1 MNKGTIFTG
10 QPIFTQV
17 LSLIPKSIVKEVCKR
32 HQSDHYSKK
41 FFFHD
46 HLVTMLFSS
55 FHSCSGLREVIT
67 GMQAEGERLR
77 HLGLKNTPRKS
88 TLADSN
94 VKRSHKAFEELFHQL
109 VSHFYK
115 SLPDSRSKNDIR
127 RLFII
132 DSTTFTLFSS
142 VMRGAG
148 TYGLNGKKKGG
159 AKAHVV
165 LDSLTDTPVFIRIT
179 EGRMSDKTFLNHLN
193 IPSNSTVV
201 LDKGYNQY
209 NTFSG
214 WSRNDIRWFTRL
226 NNAAVYETMEELPL
240 AEEQIG
246 LGVLDDQIIKL
257 GNPKTRKQTP
267 LQDARLVRYWDK
279 ESKREF
285 LFVTNDFTSTPYE
298 VAEMYRRRWQI
309 EMFFKRLKQNFP
321 LKCFL
326 GDSENAIRI
335 QIWCSLISDL
345 LIKVIMDKMQ
355 TKRKW
360 SFANLSGLIRIHL
373 GTYINLWAFLKNPE
387 KSLLN
392 YKPPDRPIQTTLF

>member
-1 MNKGTIFTG
+1 MNKSTIFTG

-345 LIKVIMDKMQ
+345 LIKVVMDKMH

-387 KSLLN
+387 ESLLN